1 MAAKRRFAHTPLA
14 LALLAAL
21 PAAAQQ
27 ATAPGT
33 ERIEVTG
40 YRAAIESALAE
51 KRDENSMVDVVKAED
66 IAKFPDTNLAEAMQ
80 RISGVTIT
88 REAGEGRNISVR
100 GLGPGFTRVRIN
112 GIEAQASTGGTDAT
126 GGTGD
131 GLPS

>member
-51 KRDENSMVDVVKAED
+51 FLPM
-66 IAKFPDTNLAEAMQ
+66 
-80 RISGVTIT
+80 
-88 REAGEGRNISVR
+88 
-100 GLGPGFTRVRIN
+100 VRI
-112 GIEAQASTGGTDAT
+112 DAEQIRRVIINLI
-126 GGTGD
+126 D
-131 GLPS
+131 NAF